1 VPPSLPTGRLTRPE
15 LAIPLKRLARP
26 SQPVGRLSRPELR
39 KAYSGALPNHA
50 YIHEP
55 PRQEARLSSRDIDL
69 AKLNEAPKLLA
80 GPQRE
85 WYAAPMVS
93 FAPQRTIFKGEPM
106 TPDAG
111 PDTAEISETE
121 RKFDEENEKRWAE
134 ATAKQIEEA
143 KFMQGVKQQQ
153 AQWLDNLYGPNGD
166 TPETQAEEELLAR
179 IAAVEGEDP
188 FHYKQELERN
198 IEQDDPIG
206 VRMAKVENQFY
217 DDFREDIGLQ
227 ELALRNPT
235 TGEAEIR
242 DYLSAQRE
250 ANEARDDWLRK
261 HFAGEMGLTE
271 EEYIQ
276 RDDMLGFVIDEIRQ
290 IERDREAKFTVDEA
304 EQMISEKMQQYDA
317 AMAQVKEDMRKQE
330 IEDLRAKAEENEL
343 QAERMGEDI
352 YNLRADLD
360 MASGRV
366 REAEGAAEAARDAAR
381 GEYMHNTE
389 LSRQLGV
396 VHGTLNQTAGQ
407 LDAAHGRISESAM
420 MMQEDLNGTQRTKQR
435 ELMQQLGV
443 VHGALNQ
450 TVRELDA
457 TRDAARGEYMHNTE
471 LSRQLGVVHGA
482 LNQTA
487 GQLDAA
493 HGRISESAMMAQEDL
508 NGAQRTKQRE
518 LMQQQRDFEQRW
530 NMNLNRMHEDM
541 RAQLEREYMA
551 RGTEPQQEAF
561 RPQGQPGPSPAQLG
575 AFPHRVERFTPE
587 EMARYQAMLP
597 KPLGPN
603 ISLQHAWNRH
613 VASRRRP
620 VKTRMKR
627 KRARA
632 SESLTATSRRDILNS
647 RR

>member
-1 VPPSLPTGRLTRPE
+1 M
-15 LAIPLKRLARP
+15 
-26 SQPVGRLSRPELR
+26 
-39 KAYSGALPNHA
+39 
-50 YIHEP
+50 
-55 PRQEARLSSRDIDL
+55 SSRDIDL

-396 VHGTLNQTAGQ
+396 VHG
-407 LDAAHGRISESAM
+407 
-420 MMQEDLNGTQRTKQR
+420 
-435 ELMQQLGV
+435 
-443 VHGALNQ
+443 
-450 TVRELDA
+450 
-457 TRDAARGEYMHNTE
+457 
-471 LSRQLGVVHGA
+471 A